1 MSLAGGEVSGAVLLT
16 QLCSAAAICVAGWLV
31 PSPAAGQVPRS
42 GTWKQCC
49 SIDLFLRSAASSQQ
63 MRRQMSC
70 RLISDQQ
77 KQQEE
82 EDVVVVDRRQSL
94 LSLQP
99 RRRDIG
105 CELLMIKNLQ
115 CRLEETMLGIIRHDN
130 IVVLRGSIQSD
141 DDDGTVQLVYEHME
155 NGCCLHEWLHGN
167 HRSQLEAGESRQY
180 ATAQVNEKV
189 DVYSFGVVLL
199 SSSREDWVTSQA

>member
-1 MSLAGGEVSGAVLLT
+1 MLTAEYSLRILMYVFQSTFDHSFYSKFSVSCASIQRRPEKPTASMSLAGGEVSGAVLLT

-94 LSLQP
+94 LSLRP

-105 CELLMIKNLQ
+105 
-115 CRLEETMLGIIRHDN
+115 
-130 IVVLRGSIQSD
+130 
-141 DDDGTVQLVYEHME
+141 
-155 NGCCLHEWLHGN
+155 
-167 HRSQLEAGESRQY
+167 
-180 ATAQVNEKV
+180 
-189 DVYSFGVVLL
+189 
-199 SSSREDWVTSQA
+199 